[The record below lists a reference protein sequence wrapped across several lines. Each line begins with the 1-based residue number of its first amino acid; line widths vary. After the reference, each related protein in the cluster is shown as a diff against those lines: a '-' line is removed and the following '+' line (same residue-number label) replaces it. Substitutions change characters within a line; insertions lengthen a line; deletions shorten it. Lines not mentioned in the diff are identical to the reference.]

1 VREHQRDDALP
12 LLAGV
17 AQFALHPVRAGGLRA
32 AHGDDGRCAVEEAT
46 DILRQIVA
54 GDELRILQ
62 HRVAAGFQP
71 ALQSGDEGIVLRRV
85 GNEDGLVRR
94 GAHGREA
101 DKMKRVVELRGD
113 QCADEERNLPSATA
127 LVPHRGFPEPPAATR
142 KPRRLMRQLLRYL
155 AELTTGRIVLWCY
168 AIWYVVSVA
177 HHFDARPRLWLTS
190 LGLAGIIG
198 TALLISTRSSSRGTT
213 SLDRW
218 QIFRLYL
225 MPFCVSSFAAL
236 VKDVGYVLV
245 FPPSLRENLIGLAL
259 MTGFITVVW
268 ALKSLAAKPLK

>member
-1 VREHQRDDALP
+1 
-12 LLAGV
+12 
-17 AQFALHPVRAGGLRA
+17 
-32 AHGDDGRCAVEEAT
+32 
-46 DILRQIVA
+46 
-54 GDELRILQ
+54 
-62 HRVAAGFQP
+62 
-71 ALQSGDEGIVLRRV
+71 
-85 GNEDGLVRR
+85 
-94 GAHGREA
+94 
-101 DKMKRVVELRGD
+101 
-113 QCADEERNLPSATA
+113 
-127 LVPHRGFPEPPAATR
+127 
-142 KPRRLMRQLLRYL
+142 MRQLLRYL